1 MFGPCVESVIFG
13 ERASRGGA
21 GVRTSGAGQPG
32 DDPGAAA
39 GSADRQD
46 SDQRQ
51 APVGQGLRPK
61 LPARLMHVPSPSE

>member
-1 MFGPCVESVIFG
+1 MLGPCVESVTLENVPG
-13 ERASRGGA
+13 V
-21 GVRTSGAGQPG
+21 GVRTNGAVQPG
-32 DDPGAAA
+32 DDPGGAG